1 MYSKYSDGLTSPF
14 AFHDGTF
21 LKSTIIF
28 VVLTGMTAFP
38 ILVVILSSQDI
49 GFLMLSIL
57 LLLITVTDYA
67 ITHILFIMKMNPVF
81 LPSSVSHL
89 VNHRFH
95 PVCYFSVISI
105 ASVIYFSIGLIG
117 AGYTGVAMTRVD
129 WFEACFQLLGLVLI
143 SIALVFPASFPEANV
158 KIIIKTEA
166 GGNPTLPAGFDG
178 SNTILGMTPD
188 NWYGIKTVPTQAG
201 QPPTQTG
208 PPQEVIDSL
217 RVFNISGNVSSI
229 LGTIV
234 FLVGYFMEI
243 AVVVAYLSM
252 LSWSDIKETWWRIYI
267 MTALILS
274 GIFFVLFVITRGW
287 KQLFSQLMAIF
298 MIVMGVIM
306 FSLGEG
312 NLITTFGN

>member
-1 MYSKYSDGLTSPF
+1 MYSDGLTSPF
-14 AFHDGTF
+14 AFNDGKF

-38 ILVVILSSQDI
+38 ILVVIFSSQDI

-57 LLLITVTDYA
+57 LLLITVTAYA
-67 ITHILFIMKMNPVF
+67 ITHILFIMKKNPDF
-81 LPSSVSHL
+81 LPSTVSHL

-117 AGYTGVAMTRVD
+117 AGYTGVAMTRID

-158 KIIIKTEA
+158 NIIKTEA
-166 GGNPTLPAGFDG
+166 AVQSLPEGFDD
-178 SNTILGMTPD
+178 SNTILGMTPA
-188 NWYGIKTVPTQAG
+188 NWYGIKTVQT
-201 QPPTQTG
+201 TQTG
-208 PPQEVIDSL
+208 PKDVIDSL
-217 RVFNISGNVSSI
+217 RVFDISGNVSSI